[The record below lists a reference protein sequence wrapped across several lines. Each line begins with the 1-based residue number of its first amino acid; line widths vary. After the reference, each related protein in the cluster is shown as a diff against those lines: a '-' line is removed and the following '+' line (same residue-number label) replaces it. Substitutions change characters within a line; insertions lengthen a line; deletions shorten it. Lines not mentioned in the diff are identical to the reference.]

1 MIQTV
6 SKYIPVKTDGYI
18 FYILLGFFCSALM
31 EINLLLPYYLQLDVF
46 YATEISFFALKPVS
60 FILFIEYALAIACAF
75 LLNSRFEK
83 YFHNALNDLHTRI
96 EQLCSPAFFIMTGTI
111 LLCIITG
118 FIGYLFESGEYYR
131 KYAVKF
137 TVLAMVFLSMIV
149 ISNMFIKIP
158 HLLRKKPRYKEFSII
173 FLVAFLIAPFMN
185 NKKEEITLKI
195 DKSKYIEIKEKTQ
208 AKPEEYIENI
218 IKNLNFD

>member
-6 SKYIPVKTDGYI
+6 RKYIPVKTDGYI

-31 EINLLLPYYLQLDVF
+31 EINLLLPYCLQLDVF
-46 YATEISFFALKPVS
+46 YSTEISFFALKPAS

-75 LLNSRFEK
+75 LLNSRLEK
-83 YFHNALNDLHTRI
+83 YFHNALNDLHIRI

-111 LLCIITG
+111 MLCIITG
-118 FIGYLFESGEYYR
+118 FIGYIFESGEYYR

-137 TVLAMVFLSMIV
+137 TFFALVFLSMIV
-149 ISNMFIKIP
+149 ISNFFIKIP
-158 HLLRKKPRYKEFSII
+158 HLLRKKPRCKEFAII
-173 FLVAFLIAPFMN
+173 FLIAFFIAPFMN

-195 DKSKYIEIKEKTQ
+195 DKSKYIEIKEKTRTE
-208 AKPEEYIENI
+208 PGEYIENI
-218 IKNLNFD
+218 IKNMRFD

>member
-1 MIQTV
+1 MIQTIR
-6 SKYIPVKTDGYI
+6 KYIPIETDGYI
-18 FYILLGFFCSALM
+18 SYISLGFFCSALM

-46 YATEISFFALKPVS
+46 YSTEISFFALKPVS
-60 FILFIEYALAIACAF
+60 FILFIEYTLAITCAF

-83 YFHNALNDLHTRI
+83 YFHNVLNDLHTII

-111 LLCIITG
+111 MLCIITG

-137 TVLAMVFLSMIV
+137 TFLAMVFLSMII
-149 ISNMFIKIP
+149 ISNFFIKIP
-158 HLLRKKPRYKEFSII
+158 FLLRKKPGYKEFAII
-173 FLVAFLIAPFMN
+173 FLIAFFITPFIN

-195 DKSKYIEIKEKTQ
+195 DKSKYIEIKEKT
-208 AKPEEYIENI
+208 KTEPEEYIENI
-218 IKNLNFD
+218 IKNMRFD

>member
-1 MIQTV
+1 MIQTLR
-6 SKYIPVKTDGYI
+6 KYIPIKTDGYI
-18 FYILLGFFCSALM
+18 FYILLVFFCSALM

-46 YATEISFFALKPVS
+46 YSTEISFFALKPVS

-131 KYAVKF
+131 KYALKF
-137 TVLAMVFLSMIV
+137 SFLAIVFLCIIV
-149 ISNMFIKIP
+149 ISNFFIRIP
-158 HLLRKKPRYKEFSII
+158 HLLRKKPRYKEFAII
-173 FLVAFLIAPFMN
+173 FLVAFLIAPFIN
-185 NKKEEITLKI
+185 NKKEEMTLKI
-195 DKSKYIEIKEKTQ
+195 DKSKYIEIKDKTQ
-208 AKPEEYIENI
+208 TKPEEYIENI
-218 IKNLNFD
+218 IKNLKFD